1 MQERGKADNEYLPA
15 RMAGYLDRYRTGSL
29 CGRTS
34 PPSRRTPEPNFYR
47 KYATRCYS
55 AGFFGPPGNIP
66 VDTAD
71 ELLSLGNILAKIAT
85 RGRAAA
91 RSIGLIA
98 FDDAVN
104 VIAIVAV
111 NVSDTTIPVNRIVL
125 CAVRFLNSISR
136 FCEL

>member
-15 RMAGYLDRYRTGSL
+15 RMAGYLDRYRTVACAGVPARL
-29 CGRTS
+29 HAA
-34 PPSRRTPEPNFYR
+34 RRNQIFTGNTPR
-47 KYATRCYS
+47 DAIVQ
-55 AGFFGPPGNIP
+55 GFLGPPGNIP
-66 VDTAD
+66 VDTAG